1 MLSQGTQV
9 IVLGVGESTATV
21 DGQEVELDVPALI
34 VNGRVLVPLRF
45 VSEALGARVDYYPAS
60 SMVVVY

>member
-1 MLSQGTQV
+1 MQ
-9 IVLGVGESTATV
+9 GVGESTATV
-21 DGQEVELDVPALI
+21 AGQELDVPAVI